1 MRVLFIAWAWSS
13 HFNPMVP
20 LGWALRAAGHEVMVV
35 SHPNFV
41 PTITRAG
48 LPALP
53 AGRPVDLQ
61 AEMSDAVRRS
71 TWNPRMH
78 NPGTASDPIK
88 RRRGMSVLRIAA
100 ASADA
105 MADDTVSFAR
115 SWQPDCVV
123 FEPTALLG
131 PVLAGALGVPSYR
144 LLWTID
150 FTSSITAVEDEILGE
165 LAQRLGAPRVNAL
178 GDVTLDPCPPR
189 LQTGYDNPR
198 QPMRFIP
205 YNGPAVLPPWLRARP
220 RRPRVCITW
229 GATLQGIGMQDQV
242 LSARVADALAD
253 RDVEVVL
260 AVTEEQRKALPALPD
275 NVVHAGPVPLHLLL
289 PSCAAVVHQG
299 GGGTLMTAMASGVP
313 QFILPLAPD
322 TVLNAQQVAGTGA
335 GRQLWSGDLGDDAL
349 TEALA
354 EFLDDLAPYREGAA
368 QLRAEHLDLPTPT
381 ETVRDLRH
389 QVLGTR
395 ESGLAVTG

>member
-1 MRVLFIAWAWSS
+1 MRVLFTTWAWSS

-41 PTITRAG
+41 PTITGSG

-53 AGRPVDLQ
+53 AGHPVDVQ

-71 TWNPRMH
+71 NWNPQAH
-78 NPGTASDPIK
+78 NSGTPNDPIK

-100 ASADA
+100 ASAEA
-105 MADDTVSFAR
+105 MADDAVSFTR

-144 LLWTID
+144 MLWTID
-150 FTSSITAVEDEILGE
+150 FTSSITVVEDEILGG

-178 GDVTLDPCPPR
+178 GDGTLDPCPPR

-198 QPMRFIP
+198 HPMRFVP
-205 YNGPAVLPPWLRARP
+205 YNGPAVLPPWLRSRP
-220 RRPRVCITW
+220 RRPRVCVTW
-229 GATLQGIGMQDQV
+229 GATLQGLGMQDQI
-242 LSARVADALAD
+242 LAARVADALAD
-253 RDVEVVL
+253 RDIEVVL
-260 AVTEEQRKALPALPD
+260 AVTPQQRAALPALPA

-289 PSCAAVVHQG
+289 PSCAAVIHQG
-299 GGGTLMTAMASGVP
+299 GGGTLMTAMAAGVP

-322 TVLNAQQVAGTGA
+322 TVLNAQQVVGTGA
-335 GRQLWSGDLGDDAL
+335 GRQVWSGDITDDAL
-349 TEALA
+349 AGALA
-354 EFLDDLAPYREGAA
+354 EFLDDLGPYQEKAA
-368 QLRAEHLDLPTPT
+368 QLRAEHLDLPTPS
-381 ETVRDLRH
+381 EVVRDLAH
-389 QVLGTR
+389 QVPGTR
-395 ESGLAVTG
+395 EAGLAVTG